1 MEFRDHPRPFGTPA
15 YVDFCA
21 WLAKQLHFYVCFAI
35 LDGLEG
41 RTWIPK
47 ASQGLQKGTPKWV
60 KIRQKSTP
68 ALLGMPRGVRGYPPR
83 CLQATRDAYLCV
95 FMHIF
100 MYIIDIYAYLCIYS
114 AYLCLFRHIYV
125 YFMHIYAYLCK
136 RDAYLCISM
145 HIYTYLCISM
155 HCMFTHT
162 FSYKDVDILLMK
174 KCAAGLH
181 STGSWSKCKHT
192 QYTFVMHRHRNNQHT
207 FGCCTGITPWHGG
220 GLGAVRL

>member
-1 MEFRDHPRPFGTPA
+1 MAWRAERGSQRP
-15 YVDFCA
+15 
-21 WLAKQLHFYVCFAI
+21 
-35 LDGLEG
+35 
-41 RTWIPK
+41 PK
-47 ASQGLQKGTPKWV
+47 ASKKGPQNEWKFVKNPPRHSLACPGVSGGTPPGAS
-60 KIRQKSTP
+60 R
-68 ALLGMPRGVRGYPPR
+68 PPVMHIY
-83 CLQATRDAYLCV
+83 AYLCIYSC
-95 FMHIF
+95 IF
-100 MYIIDIYAYLCIYS
+100 IDIYAYLCIYS
-114 AYLCLFRHIYV
+114 TYLCIFRHICV